1 MLDTSNFW
9 TLIAD
14 RARASPD
21 EQMLVDQDGR
31 SMTFA
36 EFRDECE
43 HVAAGFADLGVGA
56 DTIVSWQ
63 LPTWIEAVVLVGAL
77 RRLGAIQNPILPIYR
92 DREVGFIVGEA
103 RPHLLVVPSTWNGF
117 DFGAMGDRLTEG
129 TSTRVLR
136 CDRDLPTG
144 DPGELPPPPDDHMDA
159 DDAPVRWLFYT
170 SGTTSDPKGAQH
182 GDVSLRAAA
191 RGMSAGLDLRADAR
205 SALVFP
211 FTHIGG
217 ITWMYAGLDIGFT
230 NILDEAFSPDT
241 VEVLRREG
249 VTEAGSGTYFHQT
262 YLKAQAQLPEGESLF
277 PDIRTFPGGGAPKPP
292 QLHHDLKEQIGGAG
306 IISGYG
312 LTEAPILTMGSVDDP
327 DEALAHTEGRAVEG
341 VTLRLVTLDGQ
352 QATTG
357 QEGEVRA
364 KGPQVTRGYLDPSLD
379 AGAFDD
385 DGWFRTG
392 DLGTLDE
399 AGMLTIT
406 GRIKDVIIR
415 KGENISARELEDLLH
430 GHDKVA
436 DVAVVGL
443 EDEERGERACAVVVT
458 ADGHE
463 DLTFDEMTQHLLEAG
478 MITRKLPEQLE
489 VVDAIP
495 RNPTGKIVKYELRD
509 RFQD

>member
-14 RARASPD
+14 RAQASPD
-21 EQMLVDQDGR
+21 DQMLVDQDGT

-36 EFRDECE
+36 AYHDECE
-43 HVAAGFADLGVGA
+43 RVAAGFAELGVGA
-56 DTIVSWQ
+56 GTIVSWQ

-103 RPHLLVVPSTWNGF
+103 QPHLLVVPSTWNRF
-117 DFGAMGDRLTEG
+117 DFGAMADRLTEG
-129 TSTRVLR
+129 TSTQVLR
-136 CDRDLPTG
+136 CDRELPTG
-144 DPGELPPPPDDHMDA
+144 DPGDLPPPPDDHMEA
-159 DDAPVRWLFYT
+159 DDAPIRWLFYT

-191 RGMSAGLDLRADAR
+191 RGMSAGLDLRPDAR

-217 ITWMYAGLDIGFT
+217 ITWLYAGLDIGFA

-241 VEVLRREG
+241 VDVLRRER

-262 YLKAQAQLPEGESLF
+262 YLKAQEQLPEGESLF

-292 QLHHDLKEQIGGAG
+292 QLHHDLKEGIGGAG

-352 QATTG
+352 EAATG

-379 AGAFDD
+379 AGAFDE
-385 DGWFRTG
+385 DGWFCTG

-443 EDEERGERACAVVVT
+443 KDEERGERACAVVVT
-458 ADGHE
+458 AEGHE
-463 DLTFDEMTQHLLEAG
+463 DLAFDEMTQHLLDAG
-478 MITRKLPEQLE
+478 LITRKLPEQLE